1 MNDLV
6 SSNDVLVKMR
16 GLSVFNMWISQMIY
30 AAAKLGI
37 ADLLHEGPRRSEDL
51 AADVGADP
59 DALHRVLR
67 ALTGAG
73 VFTELPEKRFALN
86 PLGASLRT
94 GVPGSMRALVLLFCG
109 EVYARAWAELLS
121 SVESGK
127 TAVEHVFGSPLYP
140 YLARHP
146 EDARLFD
153 EAMTSLT
160 AVENAAI
167 AARYDFSALRTLVD
181 VGGGH
186 GSLLGAIV
194 AQNAGLRGILFDQ
207 PHIIDGAAARVAAG
221 PMAGRCDLVAGSF
234 FESVP
239 PGADAYMLKHIVC
252 NWDDASATKI
262 LATCHRAMKPAG
274 RILVIESVLGHS
286 AVAELL
292 DVHLLTVVGGRM
304 RTEEE
309 HRALFAAAGFRLS
322 RLLPTDVG
330 LQLVVMEGTRLP

>member
-1 MNDLV
+1 MDDLV

-16 GLSVFNMWISQMIY
+16 GLSVFNMWISRMIY

-37 ADLLHEGPRRSEDL
+37 ADLLHEGPRTSDAL
-51 AADVGADP
+51 AEAVGANP

-67 ALTGAG
+67 ALAGAG
-73 VFTELPEKRFALN
+73 VFTELPERRFALN

-109 EVYARAWAELLS
+109 DVYARAWADLLS

-127 TAVEHVFGSPLYP
+127 TAVEHVFGAPLYP

-167 AARYDFSALRTLVD
+167 AARYDFSAFRTLVD

-186 GSLLGAIV
+186 GSLLATVV
-194 AQNAGLRGILFDQ
+194 AGNPGLTGVLFDQ
-207 PHIIDGAAARVAAG
+207 PHIIDGARARVAAG
-221 PMAGRCDLVAGSF
+221 PMAGRCELVAGSF
-234 FESVP
+234 FEAVP

-252 NWDDASATKI
+252 NWDDAAATRVLSA
-262 LATCHRAMKPAG
+262 CHRAMRPGG
-274 RILVIESVLGHS
+274 RILVIESVLARS

-309 HRALFAAAGFRLS
+309 HRALLAAAGFRLT
-322 RLLPTDVG
+322 RLVPTDVG
-330 LQLVVMEGTRLP
+330 LQLVVIEGTREP